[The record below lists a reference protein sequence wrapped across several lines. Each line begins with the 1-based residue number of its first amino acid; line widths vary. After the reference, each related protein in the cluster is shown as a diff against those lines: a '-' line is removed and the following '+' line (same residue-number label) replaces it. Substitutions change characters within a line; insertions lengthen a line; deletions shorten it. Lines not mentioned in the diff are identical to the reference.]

1 MRFFASVRSSLP
13 LAALGHRRCK
23 AIGDLYAACVHERF
37 EFIARVQLTHHAP
50 LGNWSPLKRS
60 AALNLTVIPA
70 IIAGHQKRIQSLHQN
85 RFHNGAKSR
94 QLCCVLIYVPDSI
107 WHPEC
112 DGSPHSILF
121 RHSNNEFFELFLG
134 ARSTWT
140 TLVVTVVFLC
150 NQLSLPRPI
159 RYRV

>member
-1 MRFFASVRSSLP
+1 MRYLRPREQDRARSMRLWTTLREKSRNLQY
-13 LAALGHRRCK
+13 AGALG
-23 AIGDLYAACVHERF
+23 
-37 EFIARVQLTHHAP
+37 
-50 LGNWSPLKRS
+50 
-60 AALNLTVIPA
+60 
-70 IIAGHQKRIQSLHQN
+70 

-150 NQLSLPRPI
+150 NQ
-159 RYRV
+159 